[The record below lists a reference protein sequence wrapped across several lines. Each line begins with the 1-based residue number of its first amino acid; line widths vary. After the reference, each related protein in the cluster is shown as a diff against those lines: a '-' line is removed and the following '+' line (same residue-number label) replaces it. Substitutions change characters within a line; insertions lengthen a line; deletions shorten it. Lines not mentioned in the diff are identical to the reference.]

1 MYTLA
6 LCTVSLQNTCPRTP
20 LSPEFQQSF
29 VNIFR
34 KPDSRVPCMNI
45 NENNNAPFYS
55 SVLPIFT
62 AALHRFIARLP
73 GARRFVSFFLCF
85 CVAPPRLGPRA
96 YFRSSYSTNFWWPLV
111 MMGSCAR
118 FIFMAPGYRI
128 ALGAGGFPSA
138 PFHRF
143 YFIVS
148 VLYFAPS
155 HTLAS
160 SAATPTIHLTFM
172 FRLTLRRTLRCIK
185 RR

>member
-1 MYTLA
+1 MLLSTLPSCPFSQL
-6 LCTVSLQNTCPRTP
+6 LCTVLLHAYQAHGGLF
-20 LSPEFQQSF
+20 LSFS
-29 VNIFR
+29 
-34 KPDSRVPCMNI
+34 
-45 NENNNAPFYS
+45 A
-55 SVLPIFT
+55 SVWP
-62 AALHRFIARLP
+62 P
-73 GARRFVSFFLCF
+73 
-85 CVAPPRLGPRA
+85 PPRLGPCA

-155 HTLAS
+155 HTLAT
-160 SAATPTIHLTFM
+160 SAATSTIHLTFM